1 MATESGGEAVICSGE
16 GSAKWRAVAEIRDRG
31 IQIHLN
37 SKHRVAT
44 DRAHGYG
51 EGTGGYDSRGGE
63 NILWGQK
70 SLPCG
75 PIPDCYRV
83 AS

>member
-1 MATESGGEAVICSGE
+1 MAAESGGEAVICSGE
-16 GSAKWRAVAEIRDRG
+16 GNANWRAVAEIRDRG
-31 IQIHLN
+31 IHIHLN
-37 SKHRVAT
+37 SKRRVAT
-44 DRAHGYG
+44 DRAHGCG
-51 EGTGGYDSRGGE
+51 EGTGCCDSRGGE

-70 SLPCG
+70 PLLCG